1 MGNNN
6 SNSNTRLKANRI
18 EVQGFGED
26 GGGPRKSRNGGNN
39 KDDRIRWFNTLEWEL
54 AGTGNIIRDKSRY
67 NLTLIRTPTLTKVET
82 RTNIQLRGTCT
93 RPYRVVR
100 RENITARLRE
110 TRWHIIP
117 GIIITYPRS
126 IMSIATGINIII
138 VPREE
143 VLNMD
148 IPVITTTIVTTT
160 TISRIMIARTILTL
174 TLRVAAPTWRM
185 KVKVIPCNPNRKIAS
200 GSCFES
206 LGSVRLLCACNIDR
220 WIVACI
226 SARPVACSESIFERS
241 SRGGRDLGGHATG
254 YSA

>member
-1 MGNNN
+1 M
-6 SNSNTRLKANRI
+6 
-18 EVQGFGED
+18 
-26 GGGPRKSRNGGNN
+26 
-39 KDDRIRWFNTLEWEL
+39 LEQEL
-54 AGTGNIIRDKSRY
+54 AGTGNIIPDKSRY

-117 GIIITYPRS
+117 GTIILFLR
-126 IMSIATGINIII
+126 ATIDTIII

-148 IPVITTTIVTTT
+148 TPVITT
-160 TISRIMIARTILTL
+160 TISRIMITGTILTL
-174 TLRVAAPTWRM
+174 TLRVAAPMWRM
-185 KVKVIPCNPNRKIAS
+185 KVKVIPCNPNRKTAS

-206 LGSVRLLCACNIDR
+206 LGSVRLLCACNIDG

-226 SARPVACSESIFERS
+226 SARVVACSESIFEKS
-241 SRGGRDLGGHATG
+241 SRGGREWRGHATCLT
-254 YSA
+254 YSLHRIFGARDTAETTDRTKPEIT